1 MGNEHNK
8 AKKKKNKNNDNL
20 KDDMVLKI
28 SCPFCSKV
36 FKEYDSIRFN
46 SHTKQCGLSL
56 SKKLN
61 KMNKVK
67 PCQLYPPAQ
76 YIQLN
81 ESIFKNQKSYLDNL
95 TNSYDEKDFEKK
107 IQELRTFLYEKQKG
121 FEDGNETLKVDR
133 QNLLEDTKRQIK
145 NRDVFK
151 EWKID
156 FTGEVSFDAG
166 GLLREFFTN
175 VFKNLESNDLKLF
188 VQSDNSEI
196 SYIFNPFLFPNE
208 ENLEYCKLIGVL
220 MAKSLLQNVTINL
233 CFNKLI
239 YKMILQEK
247 VTYEDLVFIDSSI
260 YNSLNNLKENIVL
273 SGNDDIIKE
282 LDFDYTIEMKDS
294 SNKVHSFEL
303 VENGSKKKVEN
314 LDDLIEKR
322 INFLIGMYEPFVKAI
337 RDTLF
342 TYIPPEKLKCFSTN
356 ELELIFNGRPFIDVE
371 EWKSCTSYKEPYYEQ
386 HQVIKWF
393 WEILEVMPQK
403 QLSNLLL
410 FSTGNSRVP
419 LGGFAE
425 LESNRGALSPFRIDY
440 VPYTKNCKNYIK
452 AHTCFNRIDL
462 PCYETRKELE
472 EMVKFVSENEF
483 WGFGIE

>member
-1 MGNEHNK
+1 LQEEINFDDLLFIDYSLYTSLK
-8 AKKKKNKNNDNL
+8 NL
-20 KDDMVLKI
+20 KDVK
-28 SCPFCSKV
+28 
-36 FKEYDSIRFN
+36 KEDY
-46 SHTKQCGLSL
+46 
-56 SKKLN
+56 
-61 KMNKVK
+61 
-67 PCQLYPPAQ
+67 
-76 YIQLN
+76 
-81 ESIFKNQKSYLDNL
+81 
-95 TNSYDEKDFEKK
+95 
-107 IQELRTFLYEKQKG
+107 
-121 FEDGNETLKVDR
+121 
-133 QNLLEDTKRQIK
+133 
-145 NRDVFK
+145 
-151 EWKID
+151 
-156 FTGEVSFDAG
+156 
-166 GLLREFFTN
+166 
-175 VFKNLESNDLKLF
+175 KNLELYYSLELKD
-188 VQSDNSEI
+188 V
-196 SYIFNPFLFPNE
+196 
-208 ENLEYCKLIGVL
+208 
-220 MAKSLLQNVTINL
+220 
-233 CFNKLI
+233 
-239 YKMILQEK
+239 
-247 VTYEDLVFIDSSI
+247 
-260 YNSLNNLKENIVL
+260 YNH
-273 SGNDDIIKE
+273 
-282 LDFDYTIEMKDS
+282 
-294 SNKVHSFEL
+294 VHSFEL
-303 VENGSKKKVEN
+303 IEKGRETPLID
-314 LDDLIEKR
+314 LDDYIKKR